1 MLTAHHIY
9 KTYGIK
15 PILHDISFSISHTEC
30 IGLIGPNGCGKT
42 TLMRI
47 LAGIELPDS
56 GTVVSTHLNLRIGY
70 LAQGMDFDPDITLHT
85 ALNPDSF
92 SQADLEAEIASLA
105 LALASTPNDST
116 LQTNY
121 DAVLSR
127 LESINDQP
135 LTILGPLGLS
145 DIELDTPVR
154 HLSGGQKTRLMLARI
169 LLQEPHLLLLDE
181 PTNHLDI
188 EMLEWLEIWLKSFQG
203 GALIVSHDR
212 AFLDNT
218 VTSILE
224 LDASTH
230 QIKSYAGNY
239 SNYDRQKK
247 AEQQK
252 QMNLFLDQQNEIR
265 RMKADIARTK
275 DQAAKTERAASSI
288 RIGGSDYK
296 MKGYK
301 SYQQG
306 IAKKVAKKAKSREKK
321 LERFLESDEL
331 IERPHSSWSMKLD
344 FGAPAYQSKDVLITE
359 SLSIGYAPDNPL
371 LEGLNLSIRAGQ
383 RIGLIGSNGSGKT
396 TLIRTIAGKLRP
408 LAGSLQ
414 LGTTVKFGY
423 MAQEQEL
430 INPEFNALQTI
441 QSVASFN
448 ETETRNFLHYFLFKG
463 DDALRPTSELSFGE
477 RARLQLGTLI
487 AQGCTFLLLDEPI
500 NHLDIPSRARF
511 EEALAN
517 FKGTILAVVHDRY
530 FLERFASHVWHV
542 KDGEIRQS

>member
-15 PILHDISFSISHTEC
+15 PILQDISFSISHTER
-30 IGLIGPNGCGKT
+30 IGLLGPNGCGKT

-47 LAGIELPDS
+47 LAGIEQPDS
-56 GTVVSTHLNLRIGY
+56 GTVSSTRSNLRIGY
-70 LAQGMDFDPDITLHT
+70 LTQGMEFDPKTTLHT
-85 ALNPDSF
+85 ALSPDSV
-92 SQADLEAEIASLA
+92 SQAELETEIASLA
-105 LALASTPNDST
+105 SSLVSNPQDIT
-116 LQTNY
+116 LQAQY
-121 DAVLSR
+121 DAVLYQ
-127 LESINDQP
+127 LESIGDQP
-135 LTILGPLGLS
+135 LAILGPLGLS
-145 DIELDTPVR
+145 DISLDTPVK

-169 LLQEPHLLLLDE
+169 LLQEPNLLLLDE

-188 EMLEWLEIWLKSFQG
+188 EMLERLEDWLKQFQG
-203 GALIVSHDR
+203 AALIVSHDR

-230 QIKSYAGNY
+230 EVYSYAGNY
-239 SNYDRQKK
+239 SDYNKQK
-247 AEQQK
+247 ETELQK

-331 IERPHSSWSMKLD
+331 IERPHSSWSIKLD
-344 FGAPAYQSKDVLITE
+344 FGAPAHQSKDVLVTE
-359 SLSIGYAPDNPL
+359 SFSIGYTPGIPL

-383 RIGLIGSNGSGKT
+383 RIGLTGSNGSGKT

-408 LAGSLQ
+408 LAGRLK
-414 LGTTVKFGY
+414 LGTTVRLGY

-430 INPEFNALQTI
+430 LNPSLNALQTI

-463 DDALRPTSELSFGE
+463 DDTLRPTSELSFGE
-477 RARLQLGTLI
+477 RAHLQLGTLI

-511 EEALAN
+511 EEALVN

-530 FLERFASHVWHV
+530 FLERFASHIWHV
-542 KDGEIRQS
+542 KDGEISHS